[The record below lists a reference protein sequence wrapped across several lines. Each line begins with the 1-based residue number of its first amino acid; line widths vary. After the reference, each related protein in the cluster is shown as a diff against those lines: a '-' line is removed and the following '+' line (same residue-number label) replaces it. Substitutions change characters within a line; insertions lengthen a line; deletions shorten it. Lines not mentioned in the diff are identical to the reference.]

1 MNFFTSVAMRNAP
14 DQPGAR
20 TPYVSPMFAPDL
32 PLARLRFAVV
42 DVETTGTA
50 PDVGDRITEIAIVP
64 VERGQVGD
72 PFVRLVDPER
82 PIPPFITALTGISPA
97 MVRGQPPFRQIAD
110 EVVDRLA
117 GRMFVAHN
125 ASFDWRFVYGEL
137 RRAHGPG
144 VVPPAPD
151 QRLCTVRLARALL
164 PGLPRRSLDHV
175 AAHLGIPLGDRHRAA
190 GDAVATAR
198 ALVALLAR
206 AEGAGLSQ
214 WGALMRYLATPARR
228 RRARTS
234 QLVDP
239 LA

>member
-1 MNFFTSVAMRNAP
+1 MKYFTSVAMRSPP
-14 DQPGAR
+14 DQPGPR
-20 TPYVSPMFAPDL
+20 PPYVVPMLAPDL

-50 PDVGDRITEIAIVP
+50 PDGGDRITEIAIVP
-64 VERGQVGD
+64 VESGQVGE

-97 MVRGQPPFRQIAD
+97 MVRGQPPFRLIAD

-117 GRMFVAHN
+117 GRVFVAHN

-137 RRAHGPG
+137 RRTHGPA
-144 VVPPAPD
+144 VAPPTLD

-164 PGLPRRSLDHV
+164 PGLPRRSLDQV
-175 AAHLGIPLGDRHRAA
+175 AAHLGIPLGERHRAA

>member
-1 MNFFTSVAMRNAP
+1 MKFFTSVAMRSAP
-14 DQPGAR
+14 DQPGG
-20 TPYVSPMFAPDL
+20 SPLYLSSMFAPDL
-32 PLARLRFAVV
+32 PLAHLRFAVV

-50 PDVGDRITEIAIVP
+50 PEVGDRITEIAIVP
-64 VERGQVGD
+64 VEDGQVGE

-82 PIPPFITALTGISPA
+82 PIPPFITALTGISSA
-97 MVRGQPPFRQIAD
+97 MVRGQPPFRHIAE
-110 EVVDRLA
+110 EVADRLA
-117 GRMFVAHN
+117 GRVFVAHN

-137 RRAHGPG
+137 RRTVGPALA
-144 VVPPAPD
+144 PPAPD

-175 AAHLGIPLGDRHRAA
+175 TAHLGIPLGDRHRAA
-190 GDAVATAR
+190 GDAVATAH

-206 AEGAGLSQ
+206 AEVAGLSQ

-234 QLVDP
+234 LLVDP